1 MALTEGL
8 KFKYSLYT
16 ALLFFLLG
24 SPTAFRIS
32 NRLFG
37 GSVASKGGC
46 PTAVGFALHTFVFLV
61 GLYGLMSLPHDE
73 HMTNIRKW
81 APADFDAPPPEMG
94 PLAGS
99 DPKAPALGISAE
111 P

>member
-24 SPTAFRIS
+24 SPTSFRVS

-37 GSVASKGGC
+37 GSVSSSGGC

-61 GLYGLMSLPHDE
+61 ALYGLMSLPQDE
-73 HMTNIRKW
+73 KMTNSRKL
-81 APADFDAPPPEMG
+81 APADFAEVEPPPGVE
-94 PLAGS
+94 AGS
-99 DPKAPALGISAE
+99 DPRQV
-111 P
+111 

>member
-16 ALLFFLLG
+16 TLLFFLLG
-24 SPTAFRIS
+24 SPTAFRVS

-37 GSVASKGGC
+37 GAISSSGGC

-61 GLYGLMSLPHDE
+61 ALYGLMSLPQDE
-73 HMTNIRKW
+73 KYTNSRKLSPDDFPLLTP
-81 APADFDAPPPEMG
+81 PAGVEP
-94 PLAGS
+94 GS
-99 DPKAPALGISAE
+99 DPRVKG
-111 P
+111 

>member
-24 SPTAFRIS
+24 SPTAFRVS

-37 GSVASKGGC
+37 GAVSTSSGC

-61 GLYGLMSLPHDE
+61 ALYGLMSLPQDE
-73 HMTNIRKW
+73 RFTTNSRKLSPDNFPLLTP
-81 APADFDAPPPEMG
+81 PAGVEI
-94 PLAGS
+94 GS
-99 DPKAPALGISAE
+99 DPKVKQTF
-111 P
+111 

>member
-16 ALLFFLLG
+16 TLLFFLLA
-24 SPTAFRIS
+24 SPTSFRVS

-37 GSVASKGGC
+37 GTVASKGGC

-73 HMTNIRKW
+73 KYSNKM
-81 APADFDAPPPEMG
+81 APADFDVPTPPMG
-94 PLAGS
+94 EWTGS
-99 DPKAPALGISAE
+99 DPKQKSSDMNDA
-111 P
+111 

>member
-24 SPTAFRIS
+24 SPTAFRVG

-37 GSVASKGGC
+37 GAVASSSGC

-61 GLYGLMSLPHDE
+61 ALYGLMSLPQDE
-73 HMTNIRKW
+73 KYTNSRKW
-81 APADFDAPPPEMG
+81 SPDDFLLDTPLEDDGTEKPAD
-94 PLAGS
+94 
-99 DPKAPALGISAE
+99 PKRK
-111 P
+111 